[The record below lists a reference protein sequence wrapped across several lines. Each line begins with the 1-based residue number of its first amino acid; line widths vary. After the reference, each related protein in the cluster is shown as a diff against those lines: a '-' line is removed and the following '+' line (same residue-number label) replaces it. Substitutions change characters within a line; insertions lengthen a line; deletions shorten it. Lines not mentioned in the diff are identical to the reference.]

1 VQNEL
6 KTDTSF
12 KNYSFFLKCLF
23 FRKRA
28 REGWSISSSL
38 VQTPGRGWS
47 LKPRERSG
55 AVWGEVVLL
64 QFSGHASA
72 IEWGRAFDI
81 RATGRGLLQ
90 SLVVNNTDQA

>member
-1 VQNEL
+1 VQKEL
-6 KTDTSF
+6 KTDTPFNS
-12 KNYSFFLKCLF
+12 YSFFFNVCFLESVQG
-23 FRKRA
+23 RA
-28 REGWSISSSL
+28 GASARSL
-38 VQTPGRGWS
+38 VQTLGRGWS
-47 LKPRERSG
+47 LKPQERSG